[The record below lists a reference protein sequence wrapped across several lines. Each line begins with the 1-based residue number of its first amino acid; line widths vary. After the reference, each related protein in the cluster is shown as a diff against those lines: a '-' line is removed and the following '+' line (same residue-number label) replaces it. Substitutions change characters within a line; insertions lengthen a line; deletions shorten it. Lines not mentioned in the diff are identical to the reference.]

1 MPPCLPITIHLRHRA
16 PAMAAAENGPSRL
29 WLNAMPGL
37 FVLLWSTGFVGAKYG
52 LPYAEPL
59 TFLLLRFAMVMVLM
73 LPLALAM
80 RVVWPRSIAQLAHVA
95 VAGVLMQ
102 GGYLAGVFCS
112 IHLGMSAGV
121 SALIVGLQPILTAFA
136 SAPLFGER
144 LRARQWAGLLLGFG
158 GVLLVVTGRTALSGI
173 TPATL
178 ALSAMALLSITAGT
192 LYQKRYCGAVDLRAG
207 SVIQFCAAGMVLLPL
222 ALGLE
227 TMQVR
232 WTGEFMFALAWLVL
246 VLSIGAISLLYILI
260 RKGAATTV
268 ASFFYLVPPCTAL
281 MAYFI
286 FGETLNAVAVAG
298 MALAAIG
305 VALVVYRR
313 Q

>member
-1 MPPCLPITIHLRHRA
+1 MP
-16 PAMAAAENGPSRL
+16 AAESRAARL
-29 WLNAMPGL
+29 WLQAMPGL
-37 FVLLWSTGFVGAKYG
+37 FVLLWSTGFVSAKYG

-59 TFLLLRFAMVMVLM
+59 TFLLMRFALVLTLM
-73 LPLALAM
+73 LPLSLAM
-80 RVVWPRSIAQLAHVA
+80 RAVWPKTKAQLAHVA

-102 GGYLAGVFCS
+102 AGYLSGVFCS

-121 SALIVGLQPILTAFA
+121 SALIVGIQPILTAFA

-144 LRARQWAGLLLGFG
+144 LRARQWVGLVLGFG
-158 GVLLVVTGRTALSGI
+158 GVLLVVLGRTVLSGI

-178 ALSAMALLSITAGT
+178 ALSVMALVSVTAGT
-192 LYQKRYCGAVDLRAG
+192 LYQKRYCAAVDLRTG
-207 SVIQFCAAGMVLLPL
+207 SVIQFCAAGLVLLPF
-222 ALGLE
+222 ALSLE
-227 TMQVR
+227 TMQVN
-232 WTGEFMFALAWLVL
+232 WTREFMLTLAWLVL

-281 MAYFI
+281 MAYVM
-286 FGETLNAVAVAG
+286 FGETLNAMAMAG

>member
-1 MPPCLPITIHLRHRA
+1 MPV
-16 PAMAAAENGPSRL
+16 AENGAARL
-29 WLNAMPGL
+29 WLSAMPGL

-59 TFLLLRFAMVMVLM
+59 TFLLLRLALVVALM

-80 RVVWPRSIAQLAHVA
+80 RAVWPRSLAQFGHVA
-95 VAGVLMQ
+95 VVGVLMQ
-102 GGYLAGVFCS
+102 GGYLGGMFCS

-121 SALIVGLQPILTAFA
+121 SALIVGIQPILTAFA

-144 LRARQWAGLLLGFG
+144 LRSRQWAGLVLGFG
-158 GVLLVVTGRTALSGI
+158 GVLLVVLGRSALSGN

-178 ALSAMALLSITAGT
+178 ALSVLALLSITVGT

-207 SVIQFCAAGMVLLPL
+207 SVIQFSAAALVLLPL
-222 ALGLE
+222 ALAFE
-227 TMQVR
+227 SMQVR
-232 WTGEFMFALAWLVL
+232 WTGEFMLALAWLAL
-246 VLSIGAISLLYILI
+246 VLSIGAISLLYVLI

-268 ASFFYLVPPCTAL
+268 ASFFYLVPPSTAL
-281 MAYFI
+281 MAYFM
-286 FGETLNAVAVAG
+286 FGERLSITAMAG

-313 Q
+313 R